1 MLEAEPQQ
9 PDNQASGDLPEQ
21 KFYIQHILKFCFP
34 ALVWVA
40 FLGNHSRTQL
50 IPVQCRSFC
59 VCRAG
64 LSAMLILHMQ
74 TPAATE
80 ELCCSP
86 TRIYLRCDA
95 VNAPNPRP
103 GPWVSDAV
111 RSVRRA
117 KVSFQMMRDSW
128 RL

>member
-1 MLEAEPQQ
+1 MFEAERQKA
-9 PDNQASGDLPEQ
+9 DNQASGDLPEQ
-21 KFYIQHILKFCFP
+21 KFYIQHILKFHFP

-40 FLGNHSRTQL
+40 FLGNHSRMQL

-80 ELCCSP
+80 ELRCFP
-86 TRIYLRCDA
+86 TWIYSHCEAGLYVVDLLKTWFL
-95 VNAPNPRP
+95 
-103 GPWVSDAV
+103 GH
-111 RSVRRA
+111 
-117 KVSFQMMRDSW
+117 
-128 RL
+128 

>member
-1 MLEAEPQQ
+1 MCWRQNLRKA
-9 PDNQASGDLPEQ
+9 DNQASGDLAEQ
-21 KFYIQHILKFCFP
+21 RFYIQHILKFHFP

-40 FLGNHSRTQL
+40 FLGNHSCLQL
-50 IPVQCRSFC
+50 IPVQRWSFC

-86 TRIYLRCDA
+86 TRIYLRCEA
-95 VNAPNPRP
+95 ALHVVALLKLRP
-103 GPWVSDAV
+103 SKP
-111 RSVRRA
+111 
-117 KVSFQMMRDSW
+117 
-128 RL
+128 